1 MNSIIAHVDC
11 VSFYCS
17 VERVF
22 HAALRERPIIVL
34 SANDGCVVAVS
45 PEAKALGITRGTPVF
60 GIQSLIE
67 KHQIATF
74 SSNFVLYQDVSNRIM
89 DVLFRFA
96 TQGRREI
103 ASIDEAFLAKS
114 AAKLQIRKI
123 STAKDLRDADPF
135 WIRRFLYVVGE
146 RMVWELRGVVCQ
158 PLELTPKPKKHLSVA
173 HTFGRPIEKEE
184 ELSEALCHY
193 LAKATEKL
201 RQQQSVARFVSIF
214 IHTNPFA
221 KDMPEYATSTSGH
234 LLFPSAFPPDFFPLI
249 KDLLARIFQPGYRYK
264 RAGVFLSELR
274 PETVVQHDLFGDF
287 SLSEYERNCLL
298 MQEVDRLNRLLGHDS
313 VIFAAQGITREW
325 QAKPRFLS
333 RRFTTQWRELLT
345 VR

>member
-1 MNSIIAHVDC
+1 
-11 VSFYCS
+11 
-17 VERVF
+17 VEDLWGVG
-22 HAALRERPIIVL
+22 
-34 SANDGCVVAVS
+34 S
-45 PEAKALGITRGTPVF
+45 KT
-60 GIQSLIE
+60 
-67 KHQIATF
+67 
-74 SSNFVLYQDVSNRIM
+74 
-89 DVLFRFA
+89 
-96 TQGRREI
+96 
-103 ASIDEAFLAKS
+103 
-114 AAKLQIRKI
+114 AAKLQIRRI

-135 WIRRFLYVVGE
+135 WIHRFLHVVGE
-146 RMVWELRGVVCQ
+146 RLVWELRGVVCLE
-158 PLELTPKPKKHLSVA
+158 LELTPKPKKQISVA
-173 HTFGRPIEKEE
+173 HTFGRPIEKEK

-221 KDMPEYATSTSGH
+221 KDMPQYASSTSGH